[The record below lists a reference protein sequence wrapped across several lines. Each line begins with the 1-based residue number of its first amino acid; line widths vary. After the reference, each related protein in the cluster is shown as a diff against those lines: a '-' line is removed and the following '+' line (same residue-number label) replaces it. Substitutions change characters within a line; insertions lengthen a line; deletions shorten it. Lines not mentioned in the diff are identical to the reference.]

1 MTPFEEQLK
10 QAMAR
15 REPPADFT
23 ERLLEQVQREER
35 QTAESGTWAW
45 LRGQRTFF
53 GGLRAWR
60 LAGAAAALLAMSGSA
75 MYEHE
80 RAVRGEAAKEKLL
93 IAVRIAGGK
102 LHQVHRQVLEV
113 EAMEANQ

>member
-1 MTPFEEQLK
+1 MTPLEEQLK

-23 ERLLEQVQREER
+23 QRLLEQVQREER
-35 QTAESGTWAW
+35 QTAESGSWAW
-45 LRGQRTFF
+45 FRRLPTFWSAP
-53 GGLRAWR
+53 RAWR
-60 LAGAAAALLAMSGSA
+60 LAGVVAALLVISGSA
-75 MYEHE
+75 MYEHD

-93 IAVRIAGGK
+93 TAVRIAGMK